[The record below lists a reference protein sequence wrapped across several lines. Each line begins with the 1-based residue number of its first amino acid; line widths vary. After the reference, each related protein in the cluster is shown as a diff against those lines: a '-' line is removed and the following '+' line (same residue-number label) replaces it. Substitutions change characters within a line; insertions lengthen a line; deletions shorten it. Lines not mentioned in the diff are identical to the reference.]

1 MHFPLPS
8 FSEELCDVLRI
19 REKKENRYFKSCDGK
34 IAGNFEITA
43 TRLLEIENVLTKKN
57 K

>member
-19 REKKENRYFKSCDGK
+19 REKRK
-34 IAGNFEITA
+34 IGLLKVAMVRLLATEITA